1 LFLFTFI
8 RLFFGF
14 NDIKILAERACRDMM
29 ICDLLRPVV
38 LLFAEVCCF
47 VICWDLFFCIL
58 LIWQKKSCTVSQ
70 PCSSKLKQPIKEID
84 FPLFLFRNLSFFLL
98 QSVFAISE

>member
-1 LFLFTFI
+1 MC
-8 RLFFGF
+8 F

-47 VICWDLFFCIL
+47 VICWDL
-58 LIWQKKSCTVSQ
+58 
-70 PCSSKLKQPIKEID
+70 
-84 FPLFLFRNLSFFLL
+84 LFRYLL
-98 QSVFAISE
+98 GFVLLHLADMAKKELHGFTTMQLKT